1 MKNKR
6 IAVIGTG
13 ASGIQVIQECS
24 KECSELTSYQRTPNM
39 CLPMCQ
45 EDLPADMDLKR
56 KTDGVYDQA
65 FSGCLDTFAGMSF
78 LLFFFPFPSVP
89 PMFRYHD
96 STDGRLIL
104 GFNFDFAKKMT
115 FDDDAETRK
124 AFFTKLMYE
133 KGGFRYWLATYPDIY
148 TDEKANYEAYTFWRD
163 HVRNRIKDPRKRE
176 ILAPMKP
183 PHPFGTKRPSLEQN
197 YYECFNLEQIDVVN
211 IEEDPIERIT
221 ETGIK
226 LKSGDTREFDV
237 IILAT
242 GFDAVTGSLAQLDIR
257 NAKGESISDHWESGL
272 KTSLGVSLAGFPNM
286 FFLYGPQAPTA
297 FSNGPTTV
305 QVQAKW
311 LDKVFQHIT
320 KEKIE
325 RFNALDKWEKEW
337 TEEVHAEW
345 DKSLFKLAKSW
356 YQGWQVISA

>member
-1 MKNKR
+1 MSIK
-6 IAVIGTG
+6 G
-13 ASGIQVIQECS
+13 S
-24 KECSELTSYQRTPNM
+24 LRT
-39 CLPMCQ
+39 
-45 EDLPADMDLKR
+45 
-56 KTDGVYDQA
+56 
-65 FSGCLDTFAGMSF
+65 
-78 LLFFFPFPSVP
+78 
-89 PMFRYHD
+89 
-96 STDGRLIL
+96 GRLIA
-104 GFNFDFAKKMT
+104 GFNFDFAQKLT

-148 TDEKANYEAYTFWRD
+148 TDEKANYEAYAFWRD
-163 HVRNRIKDPRKRE
+163 HVRNRIKDPRKKE

-221 ETGIK
+221 ETGIR
-226 LKSGDTREFDV
+226 LKSGDTRGFDV

-311 LDKVFQHIT
+311 LDKVFQHIV

-325 RFNALDKWEKEW
+325 RFDALDKWEKEW

-356 YQGWQVISA
+356 YQGSNIPGKRVEPLNYTGGMPRYIKALDRSLENGYQGWQVIST